1 MSRTSKKEL
10 SSPDIPVRAERG
22 LLELPLF
29 MLDREP
35 RFELRVIEQEKQT
48 SEGTLTSRVEI
59 GFNQFGTLIPR
70 DRLVYLALTAI
81 WQEQG
86 KPVNFVV
93 SLRRIAKLLN
103 MGWGKKQILALKE
116 SLHRLKGVNLIFIN
130 SLFDASKDKTVE
142 KETNFTFLD
151 KLEIFSISENG
162 KTNKADCVVAF
173 NHVIDSNLR
182 LGHVRPVMLPTLTNL
197 RSDLAQSLYLL
208 LDAQTCNPNKK
219 YSISSKKLLAE
230 LGLTSSRYSFLSR
243 RKEILEKAIS
253 ELDGIG
259 VLGGTLKVSLEPT
272 RDGTD
277 LKLTAE
283 RIAVASSECSSG
295 SDMEMA
301 VVLIEPTSP
310 PFKDTMDPTVFIGLI
325 FDRFGIKRKPKVKEL
340 EFARNVVSQY
350 GIDLDVAHHI
360 VEFAFRDA
368 SRTKF
373 LLRDARGLTQYIEP
387 ALESYEE
394 FADSHQN
401 DLEDASLSETHRQTT
416 EFEETEFFEKAGEK
430 VLSSMDAKYVNGL
443 IDQEVMKLL
452 NSDKKHV
459 YTRWERSMLRA
470 HARRT
475 IARQIGQMNQKPGK

>member
-35 RFELRVIEQEKQT
+35 KFELRVIEQEKQT

-70 DRLVYLALTAI
+70 DRLIYLALTAI

-86 KPVNFVV
+86 KPVSFVV

-103 MGWGKKQILALKE
+103 MGWGKKQILAIKE
-116 SLHRLKGVNLIFIN
+116 SLHRLKGINLIFIN

-283 RIAVASSECSSG
+283 RIVVTSSESSA
-295 SDMEMA
+295 SEKEMA

-310 PFKDTMDPTVFIGLI
+310 PFKDMMDPTVFIGLI

-340 EFARNVVSQY
+340 EFAHNVVSQY
-350 GIDLDVAHHI
+350 GLDLDVARHI

-394 FADSHQN
+394 FADSQRD
-401 DLEDASLSETHRQTT
+401 DLEEASLAETSYQIT
-416 EFEETEFFEKAGEK
+416 EFEETEFLEKAGEK

-459 YTRWERSMLRA
+459 YTRWERPMLRA

-475 IARQIGQMNQKPGK
+475 IARQIGQMGQKPGK

>member
-1 MSRTSKKEL
+1 MSRPSKKNL
-10 SSPDIPVRAERG
+10 SSPDVPVRAERS

-29 MLDREP
+29 MVDREA

-48 SEGTLTSRVEI
+48 SEGPLTSRIEI

-142 KETNFTFLD
+142 KETSFTFLD

-243 RKEILEKAIS
+243 RKEILEKAIH
-253 ELDGIG
+253 ELDGIA

-283 RIAVASSECSSG
+283 RIVVTSPDSE
-295 SDMEMA
+295 MEMA
-301 VVLIEPTSP
+301 AVLIEPPSP
-310 PFKDTMDPTVFIGLI
+310 RLKDLMDPTVFIGLI

-350 GIDLDVAHHI
+350 GIDLDVARHI

-373 LLRDARGLTQYIEP
+373 LLRDARGLIQYIEP

-394 FADSHQN
+394 FADSQGN
-401 DLEDASLSETHRQTT
+401 DLEEASFAETYHQIT
-416 EFEETEFFEKAGEK
+416 EFEETELFEKAGEK

-475 IARQIGQMNQKPGK
+475 IARQIGQMGQKPGKTL